1 MNDMAIGGAAST
13 IDRNRELEGKV
24 AIITGSARNIGRSMA
39 EELARAGATVVIN
52 AVNAKDLCEEVA
64 HGIEQAGGKALPI
77 LADITKQED
86 VDRMVEQTV
95 KELGGLDI
103 LINNAAIRSR
113 AHFTK
118 LKFEDWEK
126 LREVALDGGL
136 RTSLA
141 AVPHIIKRGG
151 GSIIGIHG
159 MTSYSGLSPEGA
171 HKAAVKTG
179 MAGMIRGMA
188 YDLGEYNITC
198 NAAVV
203 GRFDTDRAAGSGDP
217 RDWTKDTSVPMQR
230 KGVPQDMADLVR
242 FLVGPF
248 ARYISGQ
255 TIHVNGAAYMPH

>member
-1 MNDMAIGGAAST
+1 MNEMTGTGATAQ

-39 EELARAGATVVIN
+39 EELARGGAAVVIN
-52 AVNAKDLCEEVA
+52 AVKAKDLCEEVA
-64 HGIEQAGGKALPI
+64 HGIEEAGGKALPI

-86 VDRMVEQTV
+86 VDRMVAQTV
-95 KELGGLDI
+95 KEFGGLDI
-103 LINNAAIRSR
+103 LINNAAIRTR
-113 AHFTK
+113 NHFIK
-118 LKFEDWEK
+118 LTFEEWES
-126 LREVALDGGL
+126 LRDVALDGGL
-136 RTSLA
+136 RMALA
-141 AVPHIIKRGG
+141 SVPHIINRGG

-159 MTSYSGLSPEGA
+159 MTSYTGGAEGA
-171 HKAAVKTG
+171 HKSAVKTG

-188 YDLGEYNITC
+188 RDLGEYNITC

-203 GRFDTDRAAGSGDP
+203 GRFNTERLGGSGDP
-217 RDWTKDTSVPMQR
+217 REWNKDVSIPMQR

-255 TIHVNGAAYMPH
+255 TIHVNGAAVMPH